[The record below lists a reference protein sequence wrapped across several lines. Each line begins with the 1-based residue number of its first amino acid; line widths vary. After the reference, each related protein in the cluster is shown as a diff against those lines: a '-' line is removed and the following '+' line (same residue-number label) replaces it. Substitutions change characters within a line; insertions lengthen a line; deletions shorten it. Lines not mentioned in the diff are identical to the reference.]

1 MKFEFSMVIFYCSC
15 LLGKYYPPQLG
26 VAPETKD
33 LAVVPQGKCKLYRT
47 PGNFHVGKFLRILQ
61 IEAQSQKFLSQ
72 KFM

>member
-33 LAVVPQGKCKLYRT
+33 LAVVPQGKCKLYMIDSYASTMTTT
-47 PGNFHVGKFLRILQ
+47 PSG
-61 IEAQSQKFLSQ
+61 
-72 KFM
+72 M